1 MKSMWLVGLLAVC
14 YAFNVQA
21 VNINISGTV
30 VATPC
35 VVDLTSVNQTIDFGQ
50 LRATDFQNVQ
60 SAGEWRPFSLLLT
73 NCPASTT
80 QVTTTF
86 TGNADSVD
94 ATRFSNSGTA
104 KNAALQVTGSDHGQT
119 YTNNSTM
126 VVAVDAQRNAT
137 FPLSARVV
145 SPAGGMTS
153 GSFRSQLQ
161 ITFSYQ

>member
-80 QVTTTF
+80 QVTTTLP
-86 TGNADSVD
+86 VMQ
-94 ATRFSNSGTA
+94 TA
-104 KNAALQVTGSDHGQT
+104 LMPRVSAIV
-119 YTNNSTM
+119 
-126 VVAVDAQRNAT
+126 AQR
-137 FPLSARVV
+137 RI
-145 SPAGGMTS
+145 
-153 GSFRSQLQ
+153 RR
-161 ITFSYQ
+161 YK